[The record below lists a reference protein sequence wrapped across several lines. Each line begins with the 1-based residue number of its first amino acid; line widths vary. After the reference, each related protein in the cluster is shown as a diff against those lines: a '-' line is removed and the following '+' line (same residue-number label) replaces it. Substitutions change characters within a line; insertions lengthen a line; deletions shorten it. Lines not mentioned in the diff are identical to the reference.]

1 MNIFLLGLVPESGIL
16 TLFRI
21 LKSKGL
27 AAGEEEDAGEEGDEK
42 ECAGF
47 SDHLIKNMIK
57 R

>member
-1 MNIFLLGLVPESGIL
+1 MNICLLGLVL

-21 LKSKGL
+21 LKSESL

-47 SDHLIKNMIK
+47 SDYLIKNMI
-57 R
+57 RR